1 MNKEKKLKKNNF
13 KKFLKIYSLLLIL
26 ITIIATIYVNSTLRK
41 YEANQINN
49 FMESVIT
56 NLKKYANKNE
66 IGKHINSINVNKS
79 EFERDD
85 ASVEKGLN
93 ELFKSDACIR
103 FEINANSKDE
113 IKPIYDIYANDYKI
127 LEVGLDGS
135 NTETRLSLLTFS
147 NWKISYINVE
157 AEKGFFKFEVSAP
170 SNYEVYVN
178 DKKLTEN
185 QIATSNFDNGLV
197 EISKYV
203 EIPYSIKYEVNGLIE
218 VPKYKIMDKNGN
230 AVNEQDIK
238 IDDEVK
244 KFATIDEAK
253 KEISNFPD
261 IIKIAE
267 DWSLFLSNDLEGRNH
282 GFYNISKY
290 LIKDSYLYNYAY
302 KWATNVDITFISR
315 HTLKN
320 PAFTNEKLSNFTIYN
335 AKAFSCDVYLNK
347 NMRIANGND
356 LVDKMN
362 ERMYFAYYDD
372 TNDNVNNPSWK
383 LVNMQ
388 SITNNKE

>member
-1 MNKEKKLKKNNF
+1 MNRNKEPKKSKF
-13 KKFLKIYSLLLIL
+13 SKFLKIYILVLVL

-41 YEANQINN
+41 YEDNQIDNY
-49 FMESVIT
+49 MQGVIE
-56 NLKKYANKNE
+56 NLKKYAGKDE
-66 IGKHINSINVNKS
+66 IDKHINKININKS
-79 EFERDD
+79 EFEKND

-93 ELFKSDACIR
+93 ELLKSDANIR
-103 FEINANSKDE
+103 YEINDNSKDE
-113 IKPIYDIYANDYKI
+113 INPVYDVYANDYKI

-147 NWKISYINVE
+147 NWKVSYINVE
-157 AEKGFFKFEVSAP
+157 AEKGFFNFEVSAP

-178 DKKLTEN
+178 DKKLTEE
-185 QIATSNFDNGLV
+185 QIATSDFDSGLA

-203 EIPYSIKYEVNGLIE
+203 EIPYAIKYEVTGLIE
-218 VPKYKIMDKNGN
+218 SPKCKILDKNGN
-230 AVNEQDIK
+230 EVKEQDIK
-238 IDDEVK
+238 INDEVK
-244 KFATIDEAK
+244 KYQTIDEAK
-253 KEISNFPD
+253 KEIND
-261 IIKIAE
+261 IPNITKIAE
-267 DWSLFLSNDLEGRNH
+267 DWSLFLSSDLSGSTH

-302 KWATNVDITFISR
+302 KWATNEDITFISR

-320 PAFTNEKLSNFTIYN
+320 PAFTNEKISNFIIYN
-335 AKAFSCDVYLNK
+335 DKAFSCEIYLDK

-372 TNDNVNNPSWK
+372 TNDGTNNPSWK